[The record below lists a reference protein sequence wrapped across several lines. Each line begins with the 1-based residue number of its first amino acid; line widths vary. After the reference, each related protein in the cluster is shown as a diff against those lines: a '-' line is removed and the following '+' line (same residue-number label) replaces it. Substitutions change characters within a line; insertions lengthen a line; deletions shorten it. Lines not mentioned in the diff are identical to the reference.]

1 MIKLVL
7 LRHGESIWN
16 RTNKFTGW
24 TDVDLS
30 DRGIIE
36 AENAA
41 KTLISKNYIFNK
53 VYTSVLRRSIRT
65 TWIVLDK
72 MNLMY
77 IPVCISWRLNE
88 RMYGALQGLNK
99 SDMAK
104 KYGEEQVFTWRR
116 SYDVRPPLLKTT
128 NPGHPIHDQKYSN
141 VKVEYLPSGESLR
154 DTYERVMPY
163 WQESVV
169 PELKDNNQILI
180 SAHGN
185 SIRAI
190 VKKLDNISDL
200 EITKTNIPTG
210 IPLVYE
216 LTHDLLPIRHYFLG
230 DPKDIQKA
238 LLKIENQG
246 RIKT

>member
-1 MIKLVL
+1 
-7 LRHGESIWN
+7 
-16 RTNKFTGW
+16 
-24 TDVDLS
+24 
-30 DRGIIE
+30 
-36 AENAA
+36 
-41 KTLISKNYIFNK
+41 
-53 VYTSVLRRSIRT
+53 
-65 TWIVLDK
+65 
-72 MNLMY
+72 
-77 IPVCISWRLNE
+77 
-88 RMYGALQGLNK
+88 
-99 SDMAK
+99 
-104 KYGEEQVFTWRR
+104 
-116 SYDVRPPLLKTT
+116 
-128 NPGHPIHDQKYSN
+128 
-141 VKVEYLPSGESLR
+141 
-154 DTYERVMPY
+154 MPY

>member
-88 RMYGALQGLNK
+88 RMYVHLYLK
-99 SDMAK
+99 
-104 KYGEEQVFTWRR
+104 
-116 SYDVRPPLLKTT
+116 RPIPGIQSMTRNTAMLK
-128 NPGHPIHDQKYSN
+128 
-141 VKVEYLPSGESLR
+141 
-154 DTYERVMPY
+154 
-163 WQESVV
+163 
-169 PELKDNNQILI
+169 
-180 SAHGN
+180 
-185 SIRAI
+185 
-190 VKKLDNISDL
+190 
-200 EITKTNIPTG
+200 
-210 IPLVYE
+210 
-216 LTHDLLPIRHYFLG
+216 
-230 DPKDIQKA
+230 
-238 LLKIENQG
+238 
-246 RIKT
+246 